1 MPLCIAVDD
10 AENKVWYVSTKKGLL
25 GSYNIE
31 EEKFDKELVIP
42 EWKSRES
49 AREFSQVWDI
59 EIDDR
64 REGEE
69 EISRREKALDRALE
83 DHFKNQK
90 LT

>member
-1 MPLCIAVDD
+1 MPLCIAVDG

-25 GSYNIE
+25 ESYNIE

-42 EWKSRES
+42 EWKS
-49 AREFSQVWDI
+49 REFSQVWDI